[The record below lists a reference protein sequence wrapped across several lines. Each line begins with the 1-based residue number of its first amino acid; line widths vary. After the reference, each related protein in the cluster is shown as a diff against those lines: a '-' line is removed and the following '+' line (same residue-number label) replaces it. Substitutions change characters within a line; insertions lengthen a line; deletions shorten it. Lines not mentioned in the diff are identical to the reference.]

1 MIDVGVV
8 FGRFQILNLKHL
20 EYILAAKMRCKKLYI
35 GITLPNGSY
44 TPQEEETEEKM
55 TKSANPL
62 TYFERLEMIRD
73 TLLDFK
79 VPREDFEIVPF
90 PVENPEFLLQY
101 VPEEAVCFMG
111 ICDEKTRK
119 NEELLE
125 KMGYKT
131 EVLWR
136 RDEKD
141 KGVSGSQVR
150 QRILADER
158 WNDLVPRTVYDY
170 IISHGIDNR
179 IRYTK

>member
-1 MIDVGVV
+1 
-8 FGRFQILNLKHL
+8 
-20 EYILAAKMRCKKLYI
+20 
-35 GITLPNGSY
+35 
-44 TPQEEETEEKM
+44 M

-119 NEELLE
+119 NEEE
-125 KMGYKT
+125 KP
-131 EVLWR
+131 
-136 RDEKD
+136 
-141 KGVSGSQVR
+141 Q
-150 QRILADER
+150 
-158 WNDLVPRTVYDY
+158 NP
-170 IISHGIDNR
+170 
-179 IRYTK
+179 

>member
-44 TPQEEETEEKM
+44 TPQEEETEKKM

-73 TLLDFK
+73 ALLDFK

-150 QRILADER
+150 QRILADEM